1 MIEFQVE
8 GMSCGHCVK
17 AVTQA
22 VQEVDAAASV
32 VVDLA
37 AQKVRV
43 ESTADRAALA
53 GAIAEAGFPVLSSH

>member
-37 AQKVRV
+37 AQQVRV
-43 ESTADRAALA
+43 ESTADSAALA